1 MGYVIYDSLN
11 PGFRR
16 LMEIER
22 SCSSICFCCFRVVAL
37 NLPVAYVDVHELS
50 HICADADLDRHASL
64 AALFVLERIADAD
77 KQEEL
82 RDLHRRRK
90 VGSVPPSSHL

>member
-1 MGYVIYDSLN
+1 MGFVIHDSSN

-16 LMEIER
+16 LMEIDQ

-37 NLPVAYVDVHELS
+37 NLPIAYVDVHELS
-50 HICADADLDRHASL
+50 HICTDADLERHASL

-77 KQEEL
+77 RQEEL
-82 RDLHRRRK
+82 RALHSSRK
-90 VGSVPPSSHL
+90 PGSVLPSSGL

>member
-1 MGYVIYDSLN
+1 MGFVIQDSLN

-16 LMEIER
+16 LMDLDR

-37 NLPVAYVDVHELS
+37 NLPVAYIDVHELS
-50 HICADADLDRHASL
+50 HICSDADLERHASL

-77 KQEEL
+77 RQEEL
-82 RDLHRRRK
+82 RALHRSRK
-90 VGSVPPSSHL
+90 LGSVLPSSRL